1 MNILLAGSFDADERE
16 AWAAALAAVLPGH
29 RLLRTR
35 GELPD
40 AAIDAAIV
48 ANPPPGSLQGLPGL
62 RLIQSLWAGV
72 DRLLADATLPPG
84 VPIARMVD
92 PAMNQAMAETALW
105 ATLALHR
112 GFFTYQRH
120 QAAGRWQPHDQR
132 RADEV
137 PVLVLGCGQMGRT
150 AAAAIARQGYPVTAW
165 RRGDAGAGRG
175 DAGAGAAGAAGQ
187 GAGAAEVSG
196 GPSTP
201 GEAGRVRVLAG
212 ADALRA
218 ALARAQVLVNLLPL
232 TAETRGLVDARLLA
246 ALPRGAGVVNLARG
260 AHVVDADLLAALDSG
275 QVGHAVLD
283 VFHTEPL
290 PAGHPYWRH
299 PRVTVLPHAAAQTDR
314 RTAAAIAARN
324 IEALA
329 AGAPIAHLVAR
340 DAGY

>member
-1 MNILLAGSFDADERE
+1 MNILLAGSFDAEEAR
-16 AWAAALAAVLPGH
+16 AWAEALAAVLPGH
-29 RLLRTR
+29 RLLHAR
-35 GELPD
+35 GEVPD
-40 AAIDAAIV
+40 AAVEAAIV

-120 QAAGRWQPHDQR
+120 QAEGRWQPHDQR

-165 RRGDAGAGRG
+165 RRG
-175 DAGAGAAGAAGQ
+175 AAAH
-187 GAGAAEVSG
+187 AGAAERAGAEAAADAVPPGG
-196 GPSTP
+196 GPPSAAAS
-201 GEAGRVRVLAG
+201 AGGVQVVAG
-212 ADALRA
+212 AAALSA
-218 ALARAQVLVNLLPL
+218 ALARTQVLVNLLPL
-232 TAETRGLVDARLLA
+232 TGETRGLIDARLLA

-260 AHVVDADLLAALDSG
+260 AHVVDADLLAALDRG
-275 QVGHAVLD
+275 QLGHAVLD

-290 PAGHPYWRH
+290 PPGHPYWRH

-329 AGAPIAHLVAR
+329 AGRPFANLVAR